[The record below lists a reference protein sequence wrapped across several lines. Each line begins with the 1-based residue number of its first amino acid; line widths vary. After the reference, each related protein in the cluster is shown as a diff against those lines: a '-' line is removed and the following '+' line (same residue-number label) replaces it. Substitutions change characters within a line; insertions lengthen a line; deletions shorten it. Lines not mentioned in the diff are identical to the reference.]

1 MIYPPALDEPV
12 TIELAD
18 IHECTRNPSKLRILL
33 MLKKNGPMTAKQMLA
48 GGIDVSQTTLYRLL
62 NAMQEDGILSV
73 VSETKV
79 RALTEKTYDASDD
92 LKNFD
97 VDIVRN
103 NDVREYCRL
112 FSGFALDLV
121 REFELYAERP
131 DADITRDDCGF
142 ASVTVFMTG
151 EEMERLSED
160 IYRLLEPYISRT
172 FPDQDAHTFSIVLTP
187 PRDGEAGFDEGWS
200 RKGNLMRV
208 VR

>member
-1 MIYPPALDEPV
+1 MALD
-12 TIELAD
+12 LAD

-48 GGIDVSQTTLYRLL
+48 EGIDVSQTTLYRLL
-62 NAMQEDGILSV
+62 NGMQEDGILSV

-97 VDIVRN
+97 VDILRD
-103 NDVREYCRL
+103 NDVKEYCKL

-121 REFELYAERP
+121 REFELYADRP

-142 ASVTVFMTG
+142 ASITVFTTQ
-151 EEMERLSED
+151 EELHDITER
-160 IYRLLEPYISRT
+160 IYHIMEPYISRT
-172 FPDQDAHTFSIVLTP
+172 SPDQEAHTFSVVVTP
-187 PRDGEAGFDEGWS
+187 PRGDSAGVDEDWS

>member
-1 MIYPPALDEPV
+1 MALD
-12 TIELAD
+12 LAD
-18 IHECTRNPSKLRILL
+18 IHECTRNPSKLRILM

-48 GGIDVSQTTLYRLL
+48 EGIDISQTTLYRLL
-62 NAMQEDGILSV
+62 NGMQEDGIISV

-97 VDIVRN
+97 VDIIRE
-103 NDVREYCRL
+103 NDVREYCKL

-121 REFELYAERP
+121 REFELYADKP

-142 ASVTVFMTG
+142 ASITVFTTR
-151 EEMERLSED
+151 EELHSITER
-160 IYRLLEPYISRT
+160 IYHILEPYISRT
-172 FPDQDAHTFSIVLTP
+172 SPDQEAHTFSVVVTP
-187 PRDGEAGFDEGWS
+187 PRGDSAGVDEEWS
-200 RKGNLMRV
+200 HKGNLMRV